1 MLKKICIFLT
11 LLFFIGLS
19 GYLSGTYYYKIKM
32 IDSHKEYY
40 EEISKNLPKTVSLLE
55 NKKLE
60 RQNENIFI
68 ENIHFYNLTNECMDY
83 YGVESIED
91 YRKIQKAI
99 FKKSSLRNNYKLR
112 KLFENKK
119 KEFIKAF
126 SDESFSIIKEK

>member
-1 MLKKICIFLT
+1 
-11 LLFFIGLS
+11 
-19 GYLSGTYYYKIKM
+19 M

>member
-32 IDSHKEYY
+32 IESHKEYY
-40 EEISKNLPKTVSLLE
+40 EEVSKNLPKTVSLLE

-60 RQNENIFI
+60 RRNENIFI
-68 ENIHFYNLTNECMDY
+68 ENMHFYNLTNECMDY

-91 YRKIQKAI
+91 YSKIQKAI

-126 SDESFSIIKEK
+126 SDESFNIIK

>member
-32 IDSHKEYY
+32 IESHKEYY
-40 EEISKNLPKTVSLLE
+40 EEVSKNLPKTISLLE

-91 YRKIQKAI
+91 YRVIQKSI
-99 FKKSSLRNNYKLR
+99 FKKSSLKNNYKLR

-126 SDESFSIIKEK
+126 SDESFNIIK

>member
-11 LLFFIGLS
+11 LLFFIGLN